1 MSGAV
6 SHATVLN
13 SVLSENYEIE
23 FSDTEQQYIKSLN
36 ELKVG
41 YLKNM
46 APFQYELSGSFHGV
60 LKEIMDIVSDDL
72 GVSVVEKGYDNTAQ
86 MVQAIR
92 NGEIDLIARD
102 GDTIVFI
109 EVKARPAGKLGAGVA
124 AVTADKRRRLRHAAD
139 AYLSRK
145 GLRDAPC
152 RFDILE
158 FSRAG
163 IFYMENAF

>member
-1 MSGAV
+1 MNNAYQAG
-6 SHATVLN
+6 L
-13 SVLSENYEIE
+13 L
-23 FSDTEQQYIKSLN
+23 
-36 ELKVG
+36 
-41 YLKNM
+41 
-46 APFQYELSGSFHGV
+46 YELRAARYV
-60 LKEIMDIVSDDL
+60 RRR
-72 GVSVVEKGYDNTAQ
+72 GYRLLNMRYRARD
-86 MVQAIR
+86 
-92 NGEIDLIARD
+92 GEIDLIARD

-109 EVKARPAGKLGAGVA
+109 EVKARPAGKLGAGVD

>member
-1 MSGAV
+1 MNNAYQAG
-6 SHATVLN
+6 L
-13 SVLSENYEIE
+13 L
-23 FSDTEQQYIKSLN
+23 
-36 ELKVG
+36 
-41 YLKNM
+41 
-46 APFQYELSGSFHGV
+46 YELRAARYV
-60 LKEIMDIVSDDL
+60 RRRRYRLLNMRYRARD
-72 GVSVVEKGYDNTAQ
+72 
-86 MVQAIR
+86 
-92 NGEIDLIARD
+92 GEIDLIARD

-109 EVKARPAGKLGAGVA
+109 EVKARPAGKLG
-124 AVTADKRRRLRHAAD
+124 ADKRRRLRHAAD